1 MHPNTK
7 ESIIESHNEVI
18 SFNYKVGSFI
28 SLHDYYFNNAWSTKT
43 KCYFQTEHNDDRLN
57 CPLHVFTNEYNYGR
71 FNTHMGDDSRSLYL
85 VSKQEVGDEPILV
98 HNSYIDIMVNESY
111 ELIKFLEFIKYKVRK
126 IYIPIYSD
134 NINNPVDLREHP
146 YAGDILRIFNEDND
160 TDDIDINI
168 DKLNEFNKYKK
179 PWYELTQYNFNYFRN
194 AIKEHPNTVSD
205 KLRRVYGNYFVVR
218 FIFNNSD
225 NKRIEFES
233 LECAQTQFRK
243 L

>member
-1 MHPNTK
+1 LFFSSPLKCLIKYLIHRNFR
-7 ESIIESHNEVI
+7 N
-18 SFNYKVGSFI
+18 FFI
-28 SLHDYYFNNAWSTKT
+28 NRSPFTSTNNIT
-43 KCYFQTEHNDDRLN
+43 
-57 CPLHVFTNEYNYGR
+57 
-71 FNTHMGDDSRSLYL
+71 
-85 VSKQEVGDEPILV
+85 ILI
-98 HNSYIDIMVNESY
+98 SYIDIIVNESY

-126 IYIPIYSD
+126 IYVPIYSD
-134 NINNPVDLREHP
+134 NINSHVDLREHP

-205 KLRRVYGNYFVVR
+205 KLRRVYGNYFVIR

>member
-1 MHPNTK
+1 MFPN
-7 ESIIESHNEVI
+7 
-18 SFNYKVGSFI
+18 NYKKLIEEKNKHVYHLS
-28 SLHDYYFNNAWSTKT
+28 YFDSS
-43 KCYFQTEHNDDRLN
+43 DD
-57 CPLHVFTNEYNYGR
+57 
-71 FNTHMGDDSRSLYL
+71 
-85 VSKQEVGDEPILV
+85 
-98 HNSYIDIMVNESY
+98 
-111 ELIKFLEFIKYKVRK
+111 
-126 IYIPIYSD
+126 
-134 NINNPVDLREHP
+134 
-146 YAGDILRIFNEDND
+146 EDND

-225 NKRIEFES
+225 NKRIQFES

>member
-1 MHPNTK
+1 
-7 ESIIESHNEVI
+7 
-18 SFNYKVGSFI
+18 
-28 SLHDYYFNNAWSTKT
+28 
-43 KCYFQTEHNDDRLN
+43 
-57 CPLHVFTNEYNYGR
+57 
-71 FNTHMGDDSRSLYL
+71 MGDDSRSLYL

-98 HNSYIDIMVNESY
+98 HNSYIDIIVNESY

-218 FIFNNSD
+218 FIFNNSN

>member
-1 MHPNTK
+1 M
-7 ESIIESHNEVI
+7 
-18 SFNYKVGSFI
+18 YKR
-28 SLHDYYFNNAWSTKT
+28 
-43 KCYFQTEHNDDRLN
+43 Q
-57 CPLHVFTNEYNYGR
+57 
-71 FNTHMGDDSRSLYL
+71 
-85 VSKQEVGDEPILV
+85 
-98 HNSYIDIMVNESY
+98 
-111 ELIKFLEFIKYKVRK
+111 
-126 IYIPIYSD
+126 
-134 NINNPVDLREHP
+134 INNPVDLREHP

-225 NKRIEFES
+225 NKHIEFES